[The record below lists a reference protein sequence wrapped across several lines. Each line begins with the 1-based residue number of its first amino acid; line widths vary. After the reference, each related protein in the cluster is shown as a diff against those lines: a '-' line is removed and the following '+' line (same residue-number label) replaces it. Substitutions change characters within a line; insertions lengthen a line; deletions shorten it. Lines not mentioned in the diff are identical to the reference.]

1 MKHIINYIIVNC
13 FIAICILGCGETS
26 PSKSNVLDSSVD
38 KKILWEMGGHLP
50 AQTGMDKNIGTAGL
64 LYGTLDNKYIVVGG
78 GANFPYESVLN
89 GGLKKSYSDIYMLED
104 KNGSLEVRRHILFR
118 RFYQS

>member
-50 AQTGMDKNIGTAGL
+50 AQTGMLAAALIFLMNPFLTEDLKNHIP
-64 LYGTLDNKYIVVGG
+64 I
-78 GANFPYESVLN
+78 FIC
-89 GGLKKSYSDIYMLED
+89 LKIKT
-104 KNGSLEVRRHILFR
+104 EVWKLWSI
-118 RFYQS
+118 

>member
-38 KKILWEMGGHLP
+38 KKNSLGDGRTF
-50 AQTGMDKNIGTAGL
+50 A
-64 LYGTLDNKYIVVGG
+64 
-78 GANFPYESVLN
+78 SSN
-89 GGLKKSYSDIYMLED
+89 G
-104 KNGSLEVRRHILFR
+104 NG
-118 RFYQS
+118 